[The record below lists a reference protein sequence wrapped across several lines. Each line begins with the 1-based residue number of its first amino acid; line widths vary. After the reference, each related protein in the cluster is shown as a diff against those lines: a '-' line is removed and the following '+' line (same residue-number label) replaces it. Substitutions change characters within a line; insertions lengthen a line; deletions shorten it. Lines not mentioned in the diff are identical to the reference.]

1 MSKQAN
7 ITSVESLDAFRAD
20 VREFQQVAMRELM
33 SMRQDVQK
41 METWITLDQPPKW
54 KIRSRKIDAEIN
66 NARSDLERA
75 KISRPDQDPRIFVE
89 HRKALQRAR
98 AKQQVAMDRIR
109 DLKRWGGLIKT
120 ESMIMNS
127 GLQSLGHVV
136 DGEMTRLIVMLK
148 VLADHL
154 DSYLK
159 SPPPPGGFNEWAA
172 EMQEQDRDL
181 SREGEDTTGVPTE
194 ESIDDIKDDA
204 T

>member
-1 MSKQAN
+1 
-7 ITSVESLDAFRAD
+7 
-20 VREFQQVAMRELM
+20 
-33 SMRQDVQK
+33 
-41 METWITLDQPPKW
+41 
-54 KIRSRKIDAEIN
+54 
-66 NARSDLERA
+66 
-75 KISRPDQDPRIFVE
+75 
-89 HRKALQRAR
+89 
-98 AKQQVAMDRIR
+98 MDRIR